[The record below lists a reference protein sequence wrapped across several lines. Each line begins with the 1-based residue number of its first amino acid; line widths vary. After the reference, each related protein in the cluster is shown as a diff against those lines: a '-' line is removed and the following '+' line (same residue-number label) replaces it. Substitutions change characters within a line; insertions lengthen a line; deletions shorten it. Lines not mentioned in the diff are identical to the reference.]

1 MFDFEKII
9 GKKVFAIKGVDVNA
23 NPPHAYEGSLEKI
36 ERLKKVGK
44 DIEPWFIRFDDGETV
59 ICLYPQDEERYH
71 DCNDEAREIRIY
83 QDKKKWN
90 DIMNNKNYGDADK
103 DIS

>member
-9 GKKVFAIKGVDVNA
+9 GKKVFAIKGIDYNA
-23 NPPHAYEGSLEKI
+23 EPPHAYEGSLEKI

-44 DIEPWFIRFDDGETV
+44 DIEPCLIFFDDGETF
-59 ICLYPQDEERYH
+59 IRLYSQDEERYH
-71 DCNDEAREIRIY
+71 DCNDSAREIEIH
-83 QDKKKWN
+83 QDKEEWN
-90 DIMNNKNYGDADK
+90 EVMNNKNYGDADK